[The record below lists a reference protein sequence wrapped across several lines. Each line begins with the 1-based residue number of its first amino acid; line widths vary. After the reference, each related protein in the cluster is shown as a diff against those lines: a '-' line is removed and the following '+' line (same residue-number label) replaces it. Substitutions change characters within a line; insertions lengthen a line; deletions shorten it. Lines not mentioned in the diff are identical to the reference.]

1 MDKTNKDGEREAV
14 SRQKKVQ
21 SNATDKHESLWRGR
35 TTLLND
41 RETLQNHR
49 EASLERRELLASLR
63 ESECT
68 RRETLLVNKSRDI
81 ETMETE
87 WGRMVDKIRSLE
99 ETLAASQNEAHL
111 TARFVDG
118 LSTVIEEWKRAKN

>member
-1 MDKTNKDGEREAV
+1 MDKTREVV
-14 SRQKKVQ
+14 SRQKNVP
-21 SNATDKHESLWRGR
+21 SNATYKDERLWRGR

-41 RETLQNHR
+41 REALLNNR
-49 EASLERRELLASLR
+49 EASLEARELMVSMR

-87 WGRMVDKIRSLE
+87 WDRMVDRIRSLE
-99 ETLAASQNEAHL
+99 ETLATSQNE

-118 LSTVIEEWKRAKN
+118 LSSVLDEWNGAKQ

>member
-1 MDKTNKDGEREAV
+1 MDKTGKEGGESASKQRKIYQ
-14 SRQKKVQ
+14 R
-21 SNATDKHESLWRGR
+21 NNTDEGLWRGR

-41 RETLQNHR
+41 RETLLNHR

-87 WGRMVDKIRSLE
+87 WDKMVDRIRSLE
-99 ETLAASQNEAHL
+99 KTLAASQNETAH
-111 TARFVDG
+111 FVDG